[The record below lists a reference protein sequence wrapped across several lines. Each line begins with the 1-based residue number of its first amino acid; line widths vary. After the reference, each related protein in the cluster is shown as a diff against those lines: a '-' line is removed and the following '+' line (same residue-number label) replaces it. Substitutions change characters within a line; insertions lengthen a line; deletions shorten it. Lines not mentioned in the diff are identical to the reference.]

1 MTDPRPCRKTEGASM
16 CPRQGALE
24 QISSRRG
31 SGNNGD
37 NEQGPGDGDSRTK
50 ERARPSCRRVGVD
63 RTLQRGG
70 FVGSLAAG
78 GERGDRPGRRVRSG
92 SKKCT
97 LAGAV
102 RVGMHCENDVD
113 VLNLGGWQAARR
125 RTNPFGSRLEN
136 NAGAQAR
143 TRSQAVPAPPFPII
157 HDHVGQPSPTQQTW
171 LQATRWGHIRRFTK
185 RDRQDRRVHAAQFV
199 W

>member
-1 MTDPRPCRKTEGASM
+1 M
-16 CPRQGALE
+16 CPRQGAPE

-50 ERARPSCRRVGVD
+50 ERARPSWFVEVGGWVSTGRYSGENSSGRLRR
-63 RTLQRGG
+63 
-70 FVGSLAAG
+70 G

-143 TRSQAVPAPPFPII
+143 TRSQAVPAPPSPII

>member
-1 MTDPRPCRKTEGASM
+1 MATMNKARATATRGQRNGRAPAG
-16 CPRQGALE
+16 
-24 QISSRRG
+24 SSRSAGGCRQDATAG
-31 SGNNGD
+31 
-37 NEQGPGDGDSRTK
+37 RI
-50 ERARPSCRRVGVD
+50 RRVACG
-63 RTLQRGG
+63 
-70 FVGSLAAG
+70 G

-143 TRSQAVPAPPFPII
+143 TRSQAVPAPPSPII

-199 W
+199 NSNDKHRDNLPHIDPIRKKMQGEYLDTSSS